1 LNSAALAMLS
11 PIAPWLVAASQYLNK
26 DQPMT
31 QIDLYDLYRLARA
44 STDAGYYNAAK
55 ILTLQQQ
62 VSYFAKHE
70 QWHMAPITR
79 IKQER

>member
-1 LNSAALAMLS
+1 
-11 PIAPWLVAASQYLNK
+11 
-26 DQPMT
+26 MT

-79 IKQER
+79 VNQER